1 MSNEAGP
8 VKKTLDG
15 SHQALKHTIEVVPRK
30 VGEAIPKPHFPEAV
44 GYAFLGA
51 YLILMFAT
59 ALVWV
64 RKCRYPER
72 DYSELRL
79 RIKTWWIIVVLTTF
93 ALGFNTYFSIFCLA
107 FLSFLAFKEY
117 LSLVPTRRA
126 DHRVL
131 LWAYLAI
138 PVQYILVG
146 VEWYGVFLIFIPVY
160 WFLIMPMRMVLIGE
174 TKGFL
179 AAVGTLQWG
188 LMTCVF
194 SLSHMAYLLVL
205 PAAGNPNGGGV
216 ALLFYL
222 VFLTQFN
229 DVAQYVWGKRFGR
242 TKVTPT
248 VSPNKTLEG
257 LIGGVVTTTL
267 LALALAPWLTPM
279 GHVQALAIGVLIG
292 FGGFIG
298 DVTIS
303 AIKRDLGIKDSG
315 SLLPGHGGI
324 LDRIDSLTF
333 TAPVF
338 FHVVYFLYY

>member
-8 VKKTLDG
+8 VKKTFEA
-15 SHQALKHTIEVVPRK
+15 SQQALKHTIEVVPRK
-30 VGEAIPKPHFPEAV
+30 VNEAIPKPHFPEAV

-64 RKCRYPER
+64 RKRRYPER

-138 PVQYILVG
+138 PVQYLLVG
-146 VEWYGVFLIFIPVY
+146 VEWYGVFLFFIPVY

-229 DVAQYVWGKRFGR
+229 DVAQYVWGKRYGR

-257 LIGGVVTTTL
+257 LIGGVMTTTL

-279 GHVQALAIGVLIG
+279 RHVQALAIGVLIG